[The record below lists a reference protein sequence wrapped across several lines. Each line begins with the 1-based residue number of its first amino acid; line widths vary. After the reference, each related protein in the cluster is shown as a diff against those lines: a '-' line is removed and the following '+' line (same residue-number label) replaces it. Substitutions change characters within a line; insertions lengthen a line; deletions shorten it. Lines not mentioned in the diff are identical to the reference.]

1 VAAPK
6 AFVSYSYDSPEHKAW
21 VLKLAMDLR
30 TNGVDVTLDQ
40 WDLKPGQDMAAFMAD
55 GVAKSDRV
63 LLICSENYVRRAEK
77 GSGGVGYERLVIT
90 SELVSDI
97 DTRKFLPV
105 MRNSS
110 ARRLPNFLG
119 PRLYVDFT
127 ADAEYSVKLE
137 EILRDLHAAP
147 ALEKPP
153 LGQSPFSSTPSAE
166 TPTRAGSAPGLTQTG
181 KQVLDDEWFATQTVT
196 ALEGMEKLAITG
208 SMELRFA
215 LHEPINKS
223 QIELLAAVR
232 SSQIRTFGW
241 PIAVTLDTNEYR
253 AKPVEDGI
261 QAEIAIPRRMQSGR
275 PAYDFWHLRENG
287 DFFLLHDLF
296 EDHRAEKKLF
306 FDTRIVRVTES
317 ILFCSNLYRN
327 LGVDEA
333 TRVGLRVTHRGLKG
347 RELVAATPN
356 RHIFPATTS
365 ADTSRSQFVDS
376 VGQLVPRLIDHVIQL
391 TEPLFMLFDFKKF
404 DRVVYEELVNHF
416 VAGRTS

>member
-30 TNGVDVTLDQ
+30 SNGVDVTLDQ

-105 MRNSS
+105 IRNSS
-110 ARRLPNFLG
+110 ARRLPHFLG

-153 LGQSPFSSTPSAE
+153 LGQNPFSSTPSAE
-166 TPTRAGSAPGLTQTG
+166 TPTRAGSAPLGVEEQNRLCG
-181 KQVLDDEWFATQTVT
+181 GGHGDGHGSRILSCARRDSNSHCAVLE
-196 ALEGMEKLAITG
+196 
-208 SMELRFA
+208 
-215 LHEPINKS
+215 
-223 QIELLAAVR
+223 AAV
-232 SSQIRTFGW
+232 SASWTTC
-241 PIAVTLDTNEYR
+241 A
-253 AKPVEDGI
+253 
-261 QAEIAIPRRMQSGR
+261 SGR
-275 PAYDFWHLRENG
+275 APDR
-287 DFFLLHDLF
+287 D
-296 EDHRAEKKLF
+296 R
-306 FDTRIVRVTES
+306 T
-317 ILFCSNLYRN
+317 
-327 LGVDEA
+327 
-333 TRVGLRVTHRGLKG
+333 GL
-347 RELVAATPN
+347 
-356 RHIFPATTS
+356 
-365 ADTSRSQFVDS
+365 SR
-376 VGQLVPRLIDHVIQL
+376 
-391 TEPLFMLFDFKKF
+391 
-404 DRVVYEELVNHF
+404 
-416 VAGRTS
+416 